1 MLISVIIPC
10 YNVEAYIF
18 DCIDSVMKQ
27 SYSSIEIICVDNNS
41 TDNTFQLIKNIE
53 LQYPGKI
60 QVVQELKKGAP
71 AARNKGLSV
80 ATGHWIQFLDADDLL
95 MPEKISHQIA
105 LVHMQQNIA
114 FVGSSYYNLSVEGHK
129 KTRALNLRDPF
140 KAIFTTNL
148 GITSA
153 NLFNAEKVKRINGWK
168 EELMSSQEA
177 DLMFRLLKMGDDL
190 IFDDVPF
197 TIIRERASG
206 QISQRNPKEK
216 WLHYIGLRL
225 EMINFLK
232 QTKEEYFIKEK
243 SFYYNN
249 LFSQLRTLAKY
260 STEEADVIFKNNF
273 EQPFINGDEFPFSIY
288 KVLYKLLGFK
298 KTEQLKRIF

>member
-1 MLISVIIPC
+1 
-10 YNVEAYIF
+10 
-18 DCIDSVMKQ
+18 MKQ

-232 QTKEEYFIKEK
+232 RNRTEYFEKEK

-260 STEEADVIFKNNF
+260 SPEDAAVILKSNF
-273 EQPFINGDEFPFSIY
+273 EQTFIKGDEFPFSIY
-288 KVLYKLLGFK
+288 KVMYKLFGFK
-298 KTEQLKRIF
+298 KTEQLKRIIYDD